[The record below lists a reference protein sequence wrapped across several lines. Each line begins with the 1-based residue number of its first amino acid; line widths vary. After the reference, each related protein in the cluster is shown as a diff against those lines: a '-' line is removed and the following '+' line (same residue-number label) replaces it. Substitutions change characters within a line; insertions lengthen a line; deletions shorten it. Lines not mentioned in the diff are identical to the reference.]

1 MSEPDDGPVPPPP
14 PSFPLETPSEAAEY
28 DYDEEYPDPRLV
40 PGQQYGHP
48 PAYHDSE
55 RLQPPPVSGSID

>member
-1 MSEPDDGPVPPPP
+1 MSEPDDGLIPPPP
-14 PSFPLETPSEAAEY
+14 PSFPREVPWEAEH
-28 DYDEEYPDPRLV
+28 DYDEEDVDPRLV
-40 PGQQYGHP
+40 PGQQFGHP

>member
-1 MSEPDDGPVPPPP
+1 MSEPDDGLAPPPP
-14 PSFPLETPSEAAEY
+14 PSFPRETPWEAEH
-28 DYDEEYPDPRLV
+28 DYDEADVDPRLA
-40 PGQQYGHP
+40 PGQPFGHP